1 VDARKLRYFVTVA
14 QLGSFS
20 AAARSLH
27 VAQPALSRHVRALEE
42 SLGVELLVRE
52 ARGVALT
59 REGEELFVHG
69 ARALEQL
76 DLLPR
81 VVGPRSR
88 RVSGRVVIGLPT
100 SAAAVV
106 AVPLLEAAF
115 RRLPL
120 VRVHLVESLSG
131 YLREWIE
138 AGRLDLAV
146 VYDPTPN
153 PVLRLDPILVE
164 DLWLVGAPG
173 ALPGRGDEIAFRDV
187 PRYPLVVPGATH
199 SHRRLVEGVALG
211 RGLRLDVR
219 AEVDSLTVQK
229 GIVASGQVFTILP
242 HGSIQA
248 ELRSGTLAAR
258 RIVDPTVSR
267 SVVLASALAR
277 TDNQACNAVAR
288 LLLDVSRRAVA
299 GGTWRGRID
308 EGTG

>member
-1 VDARKLRYFVTVA
+1 MDSRKLRYFVTVA
-14 QLGSFS
+14 HLGSFS

-42 SLGVELLVRE
+42 SLGVELLVRA
-52 ARGVALT
+52 ARGVTLT

-76 DLLPR
+76 DMLPR
-81 VVGPRSR
+81 VVAPRSR
-88 RVSGRVVIGLPT
+88 HVAGRVVIGLPT
-100 SAAAVV
+100 SAASVI

-115 RRLPL
+115 RRYPL
-120 VRVHLVESLSG
+120 VRVHMVESLSG

-146 VYDPTPN
+146 VYDPPPN
-153 PVLRLDPILVE
+153 PLLRLEPILVE
-164 DLWLVGAPG
+164 DLWLVGSPG
-173 ALPGRGDEIAFRDV
+173 ALPAGDALPFRHV

-211 RGLRLDVR
+211 RGVQLDIR

-229 GIVASGQVFTILP
+229 GIVAAGHAFTILP
-242 HGSIQA
+242 YGAIQA
-248 ELRSGTLAAR
+248 ELAAGVLEAR

-267 SVVLASALAR
+267 SVTLASAVAR
-277 TDNQACNAVAR
+277 RDNQACNALAR
-288 LLLDVSRRAVA
+288 LLLDVAARAVA
-299 GGTWRGRID
+299 AGRWQGRTEEPAD
-308 EGTG
+308 